1 VFRKVEKRIHGAPS
15 AKWAAASTG
24 SDAHPHVSFTVFAAR
39 GLPINRKQEGPNT
52 GTSVPFEASRDHRSQ
67 DAEIDVWE
75 NKTKFL
81 WLWKCISQYQND
93 FSIHYGHPS

>member
-39 GLPINRKQEGPNT
+39 GLPIDRKQEVRAQALLFLLRHHEIIGVKT
-52 GTSVPFEASRDHRSQ
+52 RRSTSGKIRQSF
-67 DAEIDVWE
+67 
-75 NKTKFL
+75 